1 MNKNSESIAALFV
14 RDNQKSIVESKSEST
29 EQMEVMSFWL
39 SYSQKNCLPSYLAWH
54 TPNGGFRSKSEAMR
68 LKKLGVVKGVPDLF
82 FAIPSKGFHGLFVEM
97 KNKTGRLGIEQEN
110 MLASLAEIGYKT
122 GVAFSSS
129 EAIKMIKDYF
139 E

>member
-1 MNKNSESIAALFV
+1 MNKNSESIAAFFV
-14 RDNQKSIVESKSEST
+14 RDNKKNGVESKSEAA

-39 SYSQKNCLPSYLAWH
+39 SYSQQNCLPSYLAWH

-68 LKKLGVVKGVPDLF
+68 LKKMGVVKGVPDLYF
-82 FAIPSKGFHGLFVEM
+82 SIPSKGFHGLFIEM

-110 MLASLAEIGYKT
+110 MLATLAEIGYKT

-129 EAIKMIKDYF
+129 EAIEMIKEYF